1 MRFILILL
9 SLLAV
14 AVEPKAQQAKGT
26 PTYYASFRSY
36 ASGGRELPF
45 WFRSNQNGTLPVAN
59 NFTQLLRTGFYR
71 NLSAENSNP
80 WDYFM
85 GAELVAG
92 YAGKPYFQPNQYW
105 LGGRYRWLVVKAGAM
120 ADPLR
125 YGGLSSTNGNLDASG
140 NSRPVPDIS
149 LSSNGYV
156 PFPYF
161 GSPVSWKA
169 HYSEGVLWDNGY
181 LQKAR
186 LHHKN
191 LYFKVDLPTEWSIAA
206 GIEHYVFWG
215 GVSPSDG
222 KISVRWG
229 EYLYF
234 VSGIRLGS
242 GSKGGAGVNL
252 PENHLGIY
260 SMEIC
265 KRWQGNHVAF
275 YWNHPFENRAG
286 LELANAADGLFGIH
300 LKRNEDFPYL
310 SEVVYEWMN
319 TFGQGYN
326 STTGS
331 AQDYFNDQTY
341 RSGFT
346 HFAQMM
352 GSPLFVPKLNT
363 EGGAAGFPNNRIRMH
378 HLGLK
383 GGLLT
388 NLDWKLMLTFS
399 NNQGSYDAAFPATV
413 GQFSFLSE
421 LNYQLPH
428 LPLQVSAAVAGDS
441 GKLNEG
447 HAGVYLG
454 IRWEPLQDADRW
466 RGNWIIRK
474 R

>member
-9 SLLAV
+9 ALLAV
-14 AVEPKAQQAKGT
+14 VAGLKAQQEVST

-45 WFRSNQNGTLPVAN
+45 WFRSTQNGTLPVAN

-71 NLSAENSNP
+71 NLAAETSNT

-92 YAGKPYFQPNQYW
+92 YSGKPYFQPNQYW
-105 LGGRYRWLVVKAGAM
+105 LGGRYRWLVFKVGAM

-125 YGGLSSTNGNLDASG
+125 YGGLSSTNGHLDASG
-140 NSRPVPDIS
+140 NSRPVPDIA
-149 LSSNGYV
+149 LSTNGYV
-156 PFPYF
+156 PFPAS
-161 GSPVSWKA
+161 GSPVSWRA
-169 HYSEGVLWDNGY
+169 YYSEGVLWDNGY
-181 LQKAR
+181 IRKAR

-191 LYFKVDLPTEWSIAA
+191 LSFKLDLPMEWSIAA
-206 GIEHYVFWG
+206 GIEHFVFWG
-215 GVSPSDG
+215 GVSPTDG
-222 KISVRWG
+222 KISARG

-234 VSGIRLGS
+234 VSGIRIGSRGKAGS
-242 GSKGGAGVNL
+242 GLNL

-260 SMEIC
+260 NMEIR
-265 KRWQGNHVAF
+265 KRWQENHVTV

-310 SEVVYEWMN
+310 SEVVFEWMN

-326 STTGS
+326 SATGS

-352 GSPLFVPKLNT
+352 GSPLFVPKLNAG
-363 EGGAAGFPNNRIRMH
+363 GGAAGFPNNRIRMH

-383 GGLLT
+383 GSLLT
-388 NLDWKLMLTFS
+388 NLGWKMMFTYSS
-399 NNQGSYDAAFPATV
+399 NRGSFDIAFPATV

-421 LNYQLPH
+421 LNYQVPR

-441 GKLNEG
+441 GKLNEDR
-447 HAGVYLG
+447 AGVSLG

-474 R
+474 RR